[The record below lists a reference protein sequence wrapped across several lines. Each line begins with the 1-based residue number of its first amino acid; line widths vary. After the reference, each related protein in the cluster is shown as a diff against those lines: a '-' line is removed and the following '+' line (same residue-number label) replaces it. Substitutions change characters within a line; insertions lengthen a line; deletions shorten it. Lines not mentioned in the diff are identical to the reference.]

1 MLGTAL
7 VPSATLATRARAN
20 NTQARADEPNAIPV
34 AAGCGS
40 VDLTATDWPIAQI
53 AASIELDATQRSAL
67 DALTTALSDA
77 IASIK
82 STCRGGEA
90 GLTPVE
96 RVRAMQDMLWAV
108 HGAAQFIR
116 GPLARFYDSLT
127 DDQKRQFAAPR
138 RNRRTRAP
146 KALPP

>member
-53 AASIELDATQRSAL
+53 AASWAAAFPKQGAQP
-67 DALTTALSDA
+67 
-77 IASIK
+77 
-82 STCRGGEA
+82 GGRKNPEPA
-90 GLTPVE
+90 P
-96 RVRAMQDMLWAV
+96 
-108 HGAAQFIR
+108 AQ
-116 GPLARFYDSLT
+116 
-127 DDQKRQFAAPR
+127 APQ
-138 RNRRTRAP
+138 TF
-146 KALPP
+146 